1 MLTVQRMKKEMEPS
15 AMETDEKEPIFV
27 PVPGQPG
34 EMEVSIENYPTPE
47 EFENSREKFT
57 DSAGWVF
64 KTDDKMKV

>member
-1 MLTVQRMKKEMEPS
+1 MKKESEPPGTV
-15 AMETDEKEPIFV
+15 AIETEPIFV

-47 EFENSREKFT
+47 DFENSRKKFT

-64 KTDDKMKV
+64 KTDDKTKV